1 MPWTISTAMIAS
13 HLTNEIP
20 RVAMLSYATHSSSAH
35 PMLAKVRTA
44 TELARTRARE
54 SSLPMEIEG
63 EIQVDAAL
71 DGAIARNDLRERVK
85 RARIRAL
92 TPRKPY
98 MPWRLPKIEPV
109 GAPGPRGGWG
119 GGGGGGFGRR

>member
-1 MPWTISTAMIAS
+1 MAQEDQDLVKSIVRSVDKKLEWDA
-13 HLTNEIP
+13 IP
-20 RVAMLSYATHSSSAH
+20 TQDQGLRVTVRLSAGEGSFDVS
-35 PMLAKVRTA
+35 
-44 TELARTRARE
+44 RAQ
-54 SSLPMEIEG
+54 L
-63 EIQVDAAL
+63 DAAL

-85 RARIRAL
+85 RARLRAL